1 MFAGGTGPN
10 PTEPMS
16 VANAID
22 EVFGAVRPRPSATA
36 ELRVKTWYEATATTM
51 LEQPTDFVSF
61 VHVFLAAAYEFP
73 TTPALQAVMKN
84 VADVFCLR
92 HGVTIGALGKL

>member
-16 VANAID
+16 VAAAID

-36 ELRVKTWYEATATTM
+36 ELRVRTWYEATATT
-51 LEQPTDFVSF
+51 TDRLRV
-61 VHVFLAAAYEFP
+61 VRTRGP
-73 TTPALQAVMKN
+73 GG
-84 VADVFCLR
+84 CLR
-92 HGVTIGALGKL
+92 VPDHACPPGGHERRRRRLLPPPRRHNRRPR